1 MDQQFLGFIDFENE
15 HGFSVQV
22 GVKYEWKPVS
32 CSHCSGLGHTTEK
45 CRKNTKGKQE
55 WVVKEDKRLKQKTID
70 EGGFMEVTKGYKVAD
85 TAATKETLKVDY
97 AFQGLEQ
104 EEQQDSELG
113 MIGDQPNERWC
124 FSSNIAWHAGRKIVI
139 AWNLLRFIVDIIRC
153 TSQVMHLRIVTADG
167 IFDSYLTVVY
177 ASNSRIERRELWR
190 DVCELAPIGK
200 WCLMGDFNEILSKEE
215 RIGHRVKSNPDD
227 HFLNCVN
234 QCQLKDV
241 KFSGNFFTWSNKQH
255 GEDRIYF
262 KIDRILANQSWL
274 NAYENAEATFLN
286 EELFDHSPKVLT
298 LYPHLNGGIKPFKY
312 FRMWK
317 SHSKYDRR
325 LEEIWKQSIGGSKMF
340 QVVSRMKLFKAI
352 LKDINK
358 EGYMDLQA
366 STATAKAN
374 LDNIQT
380 RLQQN
385 PLDFELH
392 NEEKVA
398 WERYVKVQQDYV
410 SFLR

>member
-70 EGGFMEVTKGYKVAD
+70 EGGFMDVTKGYKVAD

-113 MIGDQPNERWC
+113 MIRDQPNERWC

-215 RIGHRVKSNPDD
+215 RIGHR
-227 HFLNCVN
+227 
-234 QCQLKDV
+234 
-241 KFSGNFFTWSNKQH
+241 H

-340 QVVSRMKLFKAI
+340 QVVSRMKLFKAV

-366 STATAKAN
+366 FTAMAKAN